1 MSTSS
6 LRHDRRYSRGLV
18 VALESRKQLNADLC
32 SHLNLATLTLLI
44 TRTGCAATAAYTTN
58 VVSTFRDKGEAGFG
72 LCLRLH
78 RHQQDAIQLANHY
91 GAVWW
96 YAKRPIL
103 WRWEGA

>member
-1 MSTSS
+1 M
-6 LRHDRRYSRGLV
+6 
-18 VALESRKQLNADLC
+18 ALESSGQLNPAPVNPAPVLTPY
-32 SHLNLATLTLLI
+32 LATLTLLI